1 MKVNKK
7 IFSAVPGLVQSS
19 YQKINIKALDKDVKN
34 KINFNGN
41 EHIFLKIE
49 VQDYEINT
57 LESFLFKKYDV
68 PFLCRNDCSKK
79 INWN

>member
-7 IFSAVPGLVQSS
+7 ILSAVPGLVKSS

-49 VQDYEINT
+49 VQDYQINK

-68 PFLCRNDCSKK
+68 PFLFRNDCSKK

>member
-7 IFSAVPGLVQSS
+7 ILSAVPVLVQSS

-34 KINFNGN
+34 KINFDGN

-57 LESFLFKKYDV
+57 LESFLFKKLQ
-68 PFLCRNDCSKK
+68 PFFL
-79 INWN
+79 